1 MTGVTGP
8 LGGRGVE
15 LACLAFGVAV
25 LAATAWHIGLGV
37 LAADLRA
44 LGWGLAVVVAIYGL
58 DVACNTAG
66 WALGFPRGER
76 PVSAAWL
83 LLARLAGDSVNYLT
97 PTATVGGELL
107 RIRLLGPRAA
117 AGVRWASV
125 SVAKLGQTV
134 AQAIFVLLGLGALL
148 PRVLPVPAAPVVLAG
163 TLAALAVGVGL
174 VWLVGRGLWKA
185 VARLGLAR
193 WLPAAW
199 AAPGRELDA
208 ALGRLG
214 PARVALGLAGFVA
227 GWAVGALEVYVVLA
241 WIGAPV
247 DWATALAVETGSVL
261 IDGIVFFVP
270 AKLGTQEGG
279 KVVLFGALGLDP
291 ARGFTLGVVRRIREL
306 VYAGLG
312 LAALGWLAGRAH
324 TPAERSR

>member
-1 MTGVTGP
+1 
-8 LGGRGVE
+8 LRGRGVE

-25 LAATAWHIGLGV
+25 LAATAWHIGLDV

-76 PVSAAWL
+76 PVGAAWL
-83 LLARLAGDSVNYLT
+83 FLARLAGDSINYLT
-97 PTATVGGELL
+97 PSATVGGELL
-107 RIRLLGPRAA
+107 RIRLLGPRAP

-125 SVAKLGQTV
+125 GVAKLGQTA
-134 AQAIFVLLGLGALL
+134 AQAMFVLLGLGTLL
-148 PRVLPVPAAPVVLAG
+148 PRVLGVAAAPVALAG
-163 TLAALAVGVGL
+163 ALAALAMGAGL
-174 VWLVGRGLWKA
+174 VWLVGRGLWAA
-185 VARLGLAR
+185 VEAVSARLGLAR
-193 WLPAAW
+193 WIPASW

-214 PARVALGLAGFVA
+214 PARVALALACFVA

-247 DWATALAVETGSVL
+247 DWATALAVEAGSVL

-279 KVVLFGALGLDP
+279 KVVLFAALGLDP

-312 LAALGWLAGRAH
+312 LAALSLLAGRAR
-324 TPAERSR
+324 AERS

>member
-1 MTGVTGP
+1 VTGRRR
-8 LGGRGVE
+8 GRGVE
-15 LACLAFGVAV
+15 LACLAVGVAL
-25 LAATAWHIGLGV
+25 LAGLAWRIGLGT

-44 LGWGLAVVVAIYGL
+44 LGWGLAVVVALHGL

-76 PVSAAWL
+76 PVGAAWL
-83 LLARLAGDSVNYLT
+83 FLARLAGDAANYLT

-107 RIRLLGPRAA
+107 RVRLLGPRAA

-125 SVAKLGQTV
+125 GVAKLGQTV
-134 AQAIFVLLGLGALL
+134 GQAMFVLLGLGALL
-148 PRVLPVPAAPVVLAG
+148 PRLTAAAAGPVVLAG
-163 TLAALAVGVGL
+163 ASLALAVGAGT
-174 VWLVGRGLWKA
+174 VWLVGRGVWA
-185 VARLGLAR
+185 AAEGVSRRLGLAR
-193 WLPAAW
+193 WIPASW
-199 AAPGRELDA
+199 AAGGRELDA
-208 ALGRLG
+208 ALRRLG
-214 PARVALGLAGFVA
+214 PGRVALGLLGFVA
-227 GWAVGALEVYVVLA
+227 GWAVGAVEVYVVLA

-247 DWATALAVETGSVL
+247 DWATALAVETGAVL

-279 KVVLFGALGLDP
+279 KVLVFAALGLDP

-312 LAALGWLAGRAH
+312 LAALALLAGRA
-324 TPAERSR
+324 ERP